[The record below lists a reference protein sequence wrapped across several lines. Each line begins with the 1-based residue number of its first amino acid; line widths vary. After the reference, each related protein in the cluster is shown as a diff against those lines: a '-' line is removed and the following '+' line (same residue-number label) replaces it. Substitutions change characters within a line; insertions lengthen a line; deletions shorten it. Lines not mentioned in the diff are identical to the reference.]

1 MCSAARTPKI
11 SRTSF
16 GVTHRVPPAGSMK
29 WFENR
34 EGFDVDT
41 ASLSA
46 TIADRFRLAAAP
58 SLFADTPS
66 KAPIAFTRLC
76 HDGQEHGQ
84 SMPVPQTDAFSFQVM
99 LQPLLSWDA
108 CHPRGPVALPPARAG
123 DVFLFDLTHN
133 PMITHNTSFDM
144 MRFNNTQSSLDD
156 LALDRGLKRVKGM
169 LGAENGVHDPVM
181 HGLAISL
188 AGVMD
193 SPGEGGAL
201 FTEYL
206 ALAFHAHVIHAYGG
220 APNVAPAG
228 SLAPWQLRR
237 VCELMDAEMST
248 NPTVRTLAAECHLS
262 SSHFSRA
269 FRETTGLAPHQWLTR
284 RRIER
289 AREMLLVPDS
299 DLVDIALACGFVD
312 QSHFARVFARTEHDS
327 PGRWR
332 RTRLN

>member
-1 MCSAARTPKI
+1 
-11 SRTSF
+11 
-16 GVTHRVPPAGSMK
+16 MK
-29 WFENR
+29 PVENR
-34 EGFDVDT
+34 EGFDMDT
-41 ASLSA
+41 AILSA
-46 TIADRFRLAAAP
+46 AITDRFRLAAAP

-66 KAPIAFTRLC
+66 KAPIALTRLR

-84 SMPVPQTDAFSFQVM
+84 SMPVPQTDSFSFQVM

-108 CHPRGPVALPPARAG
+108 WHPRGPGALPPARAG
-123 DVFLFDLTHN
+123 DVFLFDLARN
-133 PMITHNTSFDM
+133 PMIDLHTPFDM
-144 MRFNNTQSSLDD
+144 VRFNISQSSLDD

-188 AGVMD
+188 AGMMD

-220 APNVAPAG
+220 APNVTSAG
-228 SLAPWQLRR
+228 GLAPWQLRR
-237 VCELMDAEMST
+237 ACEVMDAEICA

-262 SSHFSRA
+262 GSHFSKA
-269 FRETTGLAPHQWLTR
+269 FKETTGLAPHQWLTKR
-284 RRIER
+284 RVER

-299 DLVDIALACGFVD
+299 DLVEIALACGFVD

-332 RTRLN
+332 RIRLN

>member
-1 MCSAARTPKI
+1 
-11 SRTSF
+11 
-16 GVTHRVPPAGSMK
+16 MK
-29 WFENR
+29 PVGNR
-34 EGFDVDT
+34 EGFDMDT
-41 ASLSA
+41 TLLSA
-46 TIADRFRLAAAP
+46 AISDRFRLAAAP

-66 KAPIAFTRLC
+66 KAPIAFTRLR
-76 HDGQEHGQ
+76 HGGQEHGQ
-84 SMPVPQTDAFSFQVM
+84 SMPVPQTDSFSFQVM
-99 LQPLLSWDA
+99 LQPLLSWGA
-108 CHPRGPVALPPARAG
+108 CHPRGPAALPPARAG
-123 DVFLFDLTHN
+123 DVFLFDLTRN
-133 PMITHNTSFDM
+133 PMIDLHTPFDM
-144 MRFNNTQSSLDD
+144 VRFNISQSSLDD

-188 AGVMD
+188 AGMMD

-220 APNVAPAG
+220 APNVMPAG
-228 SLAPWQLRR
+228 GLAPWQLRR
-237 VCELMDAEMST
+237 ACEVMDAEISA

-262 SSHFSRA
+262 GSHFSKA
-269 FRETTGLAPHQWLTR
+269 FKETTGLAPHQWLTK

-312 QSHFARVFARTEHDS
+312 QSHFARVFGRTEHDS
-327 PGRWR
+327 PGHWR
-332 RTRLN
+332 RMRLN

>member
-1 MCSAARTPKI
+1 
-11 SRTSF
+11 
-16 GVTHRVPPAGSMK
+16 
-29 WFENR
+29 
-34 EGFDVDT
+34 
-41 ASLSA
+41 
-46 TIADRFRLAAAP
+46 
-58 SLFADTPS
+58 
-66 KAPIAFTRLC
+66 
-76 HDGQEHGQ
+76 
-84 SMPVPQTDAFSFQVM
+84 MPVPQTDSFSFQVM

-108 CHPRGPVALPPARAG
+108 CHPRGPAALPPARAG
-123 DVFLFDLTHN
+123 DVFLFDLTQN
-133 PMITHNTSFDM
+133 PMIDLHTPFDM
-144 MRFNNTQSSLDD
+144 VRFNISQSSLND

-169 LGAENGVHDPVM
+169 LGAENGVYDPVM

-188 AGVMD
+188 AGMMD

-220 APNVAPAG
+220 APNVTPTG
-228 SLAPWQLRR
+228 GLAPWQLRR
-237 VCELMDAEMST
+237 ACELMDAEISA

-269 FRETTGLAPHQWLTR
+269 FRETTGLAPHQWLTK

-299 DLVDIALACGFVD
+299 DLVNIALACGFVD

-332 RTRLN
+332 RMRLN